1 MGIPLILMA
10 IFRIMPQ
17 WEVELSANW
26 FHFEIVSFTSLV
38 ALVLAVLI
46 GSLAGPVANLRALF
60 VTLALMSISA
70 VFLIHGIGTPG
81 VLFDVP
87 PATASNIDHSAHAPF
102 PPVDDGYGAPAPVDH
117 SAHTAL
123 SPAGGDYG
131 AQSGAVP
138 ATAAT
143 PSASGPS
150 NAVLAVTWSAPI
162 SLFLGAIFLG
172 LAAAPWPAP
181 GQQWILSRRRLL
193 WWAAI
198 ALYGLYIAVLVF
210 FPSPQQ
216 QLSTLSPISLYTL
229 AGLTICIYAGSA
241 VYFWSAFR
249 RHGRLSEGG
258 LAVASGLLAEA
269 VLSMAIMPI
278 WHASWWLYHV
288 LMAVAFI
295 CALGAVVVEYE
306 RVRHFD
312 LKHYF
317 AGLGIIVTVLLAM
330 LAGELATHLFAPL
343 VDASAINQVRWG
355 TSGLFIGMAALMLGV
370 LYQVVRRGDQ
380 LLRDNAAMVQK
391 QLAALERASMV
402 EATLRALSTALD
414 ARDRETE
421 GHSQRVTTYALHLA
435 KALGECD
442 PAMLESLEW
451 GALLHDVGKIGVP
464 DAILLKPG
472 KLTEEEWQ
480 EMRRHP
486 NTGYAILRDIAFLRR
501 ALDVVLH
508 HHERWDGAGY
518 PCRLG
523 GEVIPRAAR
532 IFAVADTLD
541 AITTTRPYRARGS
554 FAEAR
559 AEIVRHRALQ
569 FDPAVVDAFARITDD
584 EWQRL
589 AAKAVQASF
598 VR

>member
-1 MGIPLILMA
+1 M
-10 IFRIMPQ
+10 
-17 WEVELSANW
+17 
-26 FHFEIVSFTSLV
+26 
-38 ALVLAVLI
+38 
-46 GSLAGPVANLRALF
+46 
-60 VTLALMSISA
+60 
-70 VFLIHGIGTPG
+70 
-81 VLFDVP
+81 
-87 PATASNIDHSAHAPF
+87 
-102 PPVDDGYGAPAPVDH
+102 DDGYGAPA
-117 SAHTAL
+117 S
-123 SPAGGDYG
+123 
-131 AQSGAVP
+131 
-138 ATAAT
+138 AAT
-143 PSASGPS
+143 DTTTPAVAGPS

-162 SLFLGAIFLG
+162 SLFLGAIFIG

-198 ALYGLYIAVLVF
+198 ALYGLYIAVIVF
-210 FPSPQQ
+210 YPSPLRE
-216 QLSTLSPISLYTL
+216 LSTLSPISLYAV
-229 AGLTICIYAGSA
+229 AGLTICIYAGAA
-241 VYFWSAFR
+241 VYFWGAFR
-249 RHGRLSEGG
+249 KHGRLSEGG

-269 VLSMAIMPI
+269 VLSMAIMPL

-295 CALGAVVVEYE
+295 CALGAVMVEYE

-330 LAGELATHLFAPL
+330 LAGELATQLFAPL
-343 VDASAINQVRWG
+343 VDASAINQLRWG

-402 EATLRALSTALD
+402 EATLRALSAALD

-435 KALGECD
+435 QALGERD
-442 PAMLESLEW
+442 PATLESLEW

-472 KLTEEEWQ
+472 KLNEEEWQ

-486 NTGYAILRDIAFLRR
+486 DTGYAILRDIAFLRR

-518 PCRLG
+518 PRQTGRRNDPARRAHICRGRHAGRHHDDAPVPG
-523 GEVIPRAAR
+523 GTVVCRSARRDLAPPRAAVR
-532 IFAVADTLD
+532 SRGGGRLRPHPRRRVANAGDEGHPELRHTLEPGFRAVRRGCG
-541 AITTTRPYRARGS
+541 RPVWRRRGPGRRGP
-554 FAEAR
+554 AAR
-559 AEIVRHRALQ
+559 AGRRSPRVRPR
-569 FDPAVVDAFARITDD
+569 PR
-584 EWQRL
+584 
-589 AAKAVQASF
+589 
-598 VR
+598 